1 MKSQRDEMSAEIVIV
16 RGALEELNHKHQ
28 ERNSARC
35 YQQLGFCLNHEKNN
49 NRCFFLY
56 ASSRGEIST

>member
-16 RGALEELNHKHQ
+16 RGTLEELNHKHQ

-35 YQQLGFCLNHEKNN
+35 YQQLGFCLNDEKNN
-49 NRCFFLY
+49 NRCFSLY
-56 ASSRGEIST
+56 VSSLGQIST